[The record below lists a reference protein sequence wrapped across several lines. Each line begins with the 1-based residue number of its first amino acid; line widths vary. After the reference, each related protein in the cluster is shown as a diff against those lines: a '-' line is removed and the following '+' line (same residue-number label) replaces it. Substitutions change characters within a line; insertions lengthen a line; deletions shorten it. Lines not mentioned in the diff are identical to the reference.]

1 MKPAERQGAQGK
13 QTANQDCLVG
23 FSRIRTPGTRDL
35 AYIWS
40 GKVLQLRGGGKTEQC
55 HYFYFV
61 NETSGWV
68 STAGKTKGKWK
79 SGLLHRFN
87 RCLLAFPE
95 MMVMRANSS

>member
-40 GKVLQLRGGGKTEQC
+40 GKVLQLRGVGKQNSAIIFTLLMRHQGGSLQLERQR
-55 HYFYFV
+55 V
-61 NETSGWV
+61 NGSQAYYTGSTDV
-68 STAGKTKGKWK
+68 S
-79 SGLLHRFN
+79 
-87 RCLLAFPE
+87 
-95 MMVMRANSS
+95 